1 MDNKS
6 AKDDYARVKDDLAV
20 LREDLAALTKA
31 LADSQV
37 TSATNL
43 KNEISK
49 EARAVIDQLRQSGDE
64 ALSRATK
71 AGSQAVDRAAQAGS
85 HAVESVEHKIEER
98 PFLSII
104 LMFLAGIV
112 VGKMLDR

>member
-1 MDNKS
+1 MEHK
-6 AKDDYARVKDDLAV
+6 AAQDDYDRVKGDLTA

-31 LADSQV
+31 VASSQSN
-37 TSATNL
+37 SANNL
-43 KNEISK
+43 KSEISK
-49 EARAVIDQLRQSGDE
+49 ETHAIFDQLRANGDR
-64 ALSRATK
+64 AIASATK
-71 AGSQAVDRAAQAGS
+71 AGSQT
-85 HAVESVEHKIEER
+85 VESVEHKIEER